1 MVISVLPGEDQLLA
15 IGYTLKTEEILPVIP
30 IKGEDQQAIVI
41 AYNYNVDED
50 GVPEQFNASMTQ
62 VPVQLP

>member
-1 MVISVLPGEDQLLA
+1 L
-15 IGYTLKTEEILPVIP
+15 YTLETKATLPVIP
-30 IKGEDQQAIVI
+30 IEGEDQQAIVI
-41 AYNYNVDED
+41 AYNYNVVDED